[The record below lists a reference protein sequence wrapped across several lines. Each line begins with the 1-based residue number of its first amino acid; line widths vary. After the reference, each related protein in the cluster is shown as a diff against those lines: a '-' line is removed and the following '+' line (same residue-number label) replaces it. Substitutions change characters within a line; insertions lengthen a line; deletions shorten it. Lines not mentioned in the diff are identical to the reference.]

1 MSNLRKKVMTE
12 FMVDYQIRRDSTGKD
27 TVYKVYLPFPHQG
40 RIMMAER
47 SDAVSPRAK
56 EIRPGISVGLIRF
69 QNSSDETI
77 NV

>member
-27 TVYKVYLPFPHQG
+27 TVYKVYLPFPHKG
-40 RIMMAER
+40 RIIMAER
-47 SDAVSPRAK
+47 KHAVSPWA
-56 EIRPGISVGLIRF
+56 EELRPVTSVGRIRF
-69 QNSSDETI
+69 QDSSNETI